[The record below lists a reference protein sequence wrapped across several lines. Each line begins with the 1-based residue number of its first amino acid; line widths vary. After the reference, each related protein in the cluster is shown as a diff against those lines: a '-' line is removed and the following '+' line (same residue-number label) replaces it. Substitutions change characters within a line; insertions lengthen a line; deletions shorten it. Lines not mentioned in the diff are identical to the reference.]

1 MQNRMTENT
10 SAWAGCEARL
20 GAFLLSE
27 QSCPFCPKFPIIL
40 VFSKTRHALEVIGW
54 SGVSITNAAC
64 RMRIPKSTLA
74 DWVHTQNESD
84 EDGVAARREI
94 RRKQI
99 ARCEKIGD
107 KVLRALDRK
116 AEAAAKDT
124 RTINDGLAVL
134 EKAAKDGVIALS
146 EAEVA
151 SLRNVVSDYTGVGL
165 RELAGT
171 MKDVAARQETLEQHL
186 GEKDGTGVQ
195 ITFVDGAEELAE

>member
-1 MQNRMTENT
+1 MGTYPERERRGRRGCP
-10 SAWAGCEARL
+10 AGDP
-20 GAFLLSE
+20 
-27 QSCPFCPKFPIIL
+27 QK
-40 VFSKTRHALEVIGW
+40 
-54 SGVSITNAAC
+54 
-64 RMRIPKSTLA
+64 A
-74 DWVHTQNESD
+74 D
-84 EDGVAARREI
+84 
-94 RRKQI
+94 

-107 KVLRALDRK
+107 KVLRALYRK

-134 EKAAKDGVIALS
+134 EKAAKDGVIGLS

-186 GEKDGTGVQ
+186 GEKEEAAPEINLQLTL
-195 ITFVDGAEELAE
+195 VDPTKAVRDES

>member
-1 MQNRMTENT
+1 MQQRG
-10 SAWAGCEARL
+10 SKYDQKIKDEALALIASGVKISNASVRL
-20 GAFLLSE
+20 G
-27 QSCPFCPKFPIIL
+27 
-40 VFSKTRHALEVIGW
+40 
-54 SGVSITNAAC
+54 
-64 RMRIPKSTLA
+64 IPKSTLS

-99 ARCEKIGD
+99 ARCETIGD
-107 KVLRALDRK
+107 KVLRALYRK

-134 EKAAKDGVIALS
+134 EKAAKDGVIGLS

-186 GEKDGTGVQ
+186 GEKEEAAPEINLQLTL
-195 ITFVDGAEELAE
+195 VDPTKAVRDES

>member
-1 MQNRMTENT
+1 MQQRG
-10 SAWAGCEARL
+10 SKYDQKIKDEAL
-20 GAFLLSE
+20 A
-27 QSCPFCPKFPIIL
+27 L
-40 VFSKTRHALEVIGW
+40 VA
-54 SGVSITNAAC
+54 SGL
-64 RMRIPKSTLA
+64 RIPKSTLA

-134 EKAAKDGVIALS
+134 EKAARDGVISLS

-151 SLRNVVSDYTGVGL
+151 SLRNVVTDYTGVGL

-186 GEKDGTGVQ
+186 GEKEEAAPEINLQLTL
-195 ITFVDGAEELAE
+195 VDPTKAVSDES

>member
-1 MQNRMTENT
+1 MLGFSLGQV
-10 SAWAGCEARL
+10 SALAVSGMLSDEATFALVKARSEL
-20 GAFLLSE
+20 MAEAAAAHPGVMSALL
-27 QSCPFCPKFPIIL
+27 K
-40 VFSKTRHALEVIGW
+40 A
-54 SGVSITNAAC
+54 
-64 RMRIPKSTLA
+64 
-74 DWVHTQNESD
+74 D

-99 ARCEKIGD
+99 ARCVKIGD

-116 AEAAAKDT
+116 AAAAAKDT

-186 GEKDGTGVQ
+186 GEKDSTGVQ
-195 ITFVDGAEELAE
+195 ITFVEGAEELAE

>member
-1 MQNRMTENT
+1 MYKRQ
-10 SAWAGCEARL
+10 
-20 GAFLLSE
+20 
-27 QSCPFCPKFPIIL
+27 
-40 VFSKTRHALEVIGW
+40 
-54 SGVSITNAAC
+54 
-64 RMRIPKSTLA
+64 
-74 DWVHTQNESD
+74 
-84 EDGVAARREI
+84 EI

-134 EKAAKDGVIALS
+134 EKAAKDGVIGLS

-171 MKDVAARQETLEQHL
+171 MKDVAARQETLEAH
-186 GEKDGTGVQ
+186 
-195 ITFVDGAEELAE
+195 LAEKEEAAPEINLQLTLVDPAKAVRDES

>member
-1 MQNRMTENT
+1 M
-10 SAWAGCEARL
+10 
-20 GAFLLSE
+20 
-27 QSCPFCPKFPIIL
+27 
-40 VFSKTRHALEVIGW
+40 
-54 SGVSITNAAC
+54 
-64 RMRIPKSTLA
+64 
-74 DWVHTQNESD
+74 
-84 EDGVAARREI
+84 AARREI

-171 MKDVAARQETLEQHL
+171 MKDVAARQETLESH
-186 GEKDGTGVQ
+186 
-195 ITFVDGAEELAE
+195 LAEKEEAAPEINLQPTLVDPTKAVSDES

>member
-1 MQNRMTENT
+1 MVFTFA
-10 SAWAGCEARL
+10 S
-20 GAFLLSE
+20 AFLISAFFISE
-27 QSCPFCPKFPIIL
+27 FFIS
-40 VFSKTRHALEVIGW
+40 VV
-54 SGVSITNAAC
+54 V
-64 RMRIPKSTLA
+64 STLFFSSLIA
-74 DWVHTQNESD
+74 STLFP
-84 EDGVAARREI
+84 EI

-116 AEAAAKDT
+116 ASVAAKDT

-186 GEKDGTGVQ
+186 GEKDSTGVQ
-195 ITFVDGAEELAE
+195 ITFVEGAEELAE